1 MVTVVHG
8 LKFPK
13 THTSQLK
20 LYFITD
26 IIFTYDFTGM
36 FYFDKSTVHY
46 WEALTSNKIIFSTK
60 FAIVSS

>member
-1 MVTVVHG
+1 MVTVVLVHG
-8 LKFPK
+8 VKFLK

-20 LYFITD
+20 LYFITN

-46 WEALTSNKIIFSTK
+46 WEALT
-60 FAIVSS
+60 

>member
-1 MVTVVHG
+1 MVTVEHG

-13 THTSQLK
+13 THTSPLK

-46 WEALTSNKIIFSTK
+46 WEALTSNK
-60 FAIVSS
+60 